1 MGTISIAFPQL
12 TMGLFDFG
20 KNKNKLTKQQ
30 PQRQSQ
36 QYAPPPGQPPQRY
49 PQQQQYGPPPGA
61 PQQGYGGPQQGYGA
75 QGYGP
80 PQGQYAGQQVVPQG
94 TYAPPPSAPP
104 PGLVNASAQQSGQQG
119 LGSEDAFRALARFD
133 TAIIVDDSESME
145 MFWDDVGKALAGVVR
160 TAARY
165 DDDGVDLSFFNST
178 VMTTSRSADD
188 ILRLFRRV
196 EPRRSTPTATA
207 LRRVLDPYMQRF
219 EASKRD
225 RTAKPKP
232 LNLIVLTDGA
242 PDRGEDP
249 EMYIVEVARR
259 LDAARAPPMQVGIQM
274 VQIGVDEEAAEHL
287 RKLDDDLKAK
297 HNVRDMVDTTLFL
310 ERQQATLSEAYIMK
324 ALLGAIN
331 KSIDKQDTVL
341 G

>member
-1 MGTISIAFPQL
+1 
-12 TMGLFDFG
+12 MGLFDFG
-20 KNKNKLTKQQ
+20 SESQPLCCSAATSRPSRPDQSADSLASCVVTDPLRRPLAAGLAAENKNKLTKQQ

-259 LDAARAPPMQVGIQM
+259 LDAARAPPMQVGIQ
-274 VQIGVDEEAAEHL
+274 VRRRFYLSDIR
-287 RKLDDDLKAK
+287 RK
-297 HNVRDMVDTTLFL
+297 
-310 ERQQATLSEAYIMK
+310 ATLTS
-324 ALLGAIN
+324 
-331 KSIDKQDTVL
+331 V
-341 G
+341 